1 MVKKVVAVFLTMC
14 MTASLLAGC
23 GKGGLDAGN
32 ASGSESGLKAADES
46 GESPEADEDQFTVGQ
61 GTLDAVDVTDSVVAD
76 EYAVGLYM
84 DPAGFQPFGATT
96 DARQKTLPVVYEYL
110 AVADK
115 SKPEGFRGVIMKE
128 YKQLDDTTYRITIYD
143 NIYDTNGNHITAE
156 DVAWSYEACKEAGQ
170 NTKIA
175 KMDSIVVVDEY
186 TVDLK
191 LTSDIVGALLNLVCG
206 TVPIVSQAS
215 YEASPDGM
223 IFTPIG
229 TKGYVLAD
237 YTSGASYTFTY
248 EGNYW
253 QEEGLT
259 DATSAANAKSITFKI
274 IPEAAQLSI
283 ALETG
288 EIDASAD
295 LTTDEAARFMGDE
308 ASEYVTYDYLDS
320 NIQCL
325 FFNGTPGG
333 LMDNKELRQA
343 VCYAIDAQG
352 LVDGAYDGKGAV
364 LNAFASA
371 LCVDYVADWDEEDY
385 YEYDPEKAKELFAAS
400 GVDLSGNKIRIMVEN
415 GTVNNKI
422 AQIIQNYLLAVGIN
436 CELLI
441 YESSLFATYKNDP
454 EQWDIMLTTRIS
466 NDVVVSL
473 ASFIL
478 DNRNSENHCSINFV
492 QDDNLQALVETV
504 LSTAGHTEE
513 NLKEYMEYVKE
524 TAYVYGMTCSQKYIV
539 TRDSVTGV
547 CMDGR
552 ATIYY
557 NANTFSDA
565 INE

>member
-1 MVKKVVAVFLTMC
+1 MVKKVVAMFLTMC
-14 MTASLLAGC
+14 MAVSLLTGC
-23 GKGGLDAGN
+23 GGNDSSVESISSVSESNADEGN
-32 ASGSESGLKAADES
+32 ADEGNADGEQFSVGKGTIDTIDVTNSVTADE
-46 GESPEADEDQFTVGQ
+46 FV
-61 GTLDAVDVTDSVVAD
+61 
-76 EYAVGLYM
+76 VGLYM

-96 DARQKTLPVVYEYL
+96 DARQKTLPAVYEYL

-115 SKPEGFRGVIMKE
+115 TQPDGFRGVIMKE
-128 YKQLDDTTYRITIYD
+128 YEQLDETTYRITIYD

-156 DVAWSYEACKEAGQ
+156 DVAWSYEACKEAAQ

-175 KMDSIVVVDEY
+175 KMDSITVVDES

-206 TVPIVSQAS
+206 TVPIISRAS

-223 IFTPIG
+223 IFTPVG
-229 TKGYVLAD
+229 TKGYVLSD
-237 YTSGASYTFTY
+237 YTSGSSYTFTRTG
-248 EGNYW
+248 EYW
-253 QEEGLT
+253 QEEVLT
-259 DATSAANAKSITFKI
+259 AASSVSNADNITFKI

-295 LTTDEAARFMGDE
+295 LTTDEAARFIENE
-308 ASEYVTYDYLDS
+308 ASGYVIHDYLDS

-385 YEYDPEKAKELFAAS
+385 YGYDPEKAKELLAAS
-400 GVDLSGNKIRIMVEN
+400 GADLSGSKIRIMVEN

-422 AQIIQNYLLAVGIN
+422 GQIIQNYLLAAEIN

-473 ASFIL
+473 PSFIL
-478 DNRNSENHCSINFV
+478 DNRNSENHCTSNFV
-492 QDDNLQALVETV
+492 QDDALQALVETV

-513 NLKEYMEYVKE
+513 NLKEYMEYVKD

-539 TRDSVTGV
+539 TNDSVMGV
-547 CMDGR
+547 CMDDR

-557 NANTFSDA
+557 NACTFTDT
-565 INE
+565 INK